1 MEINNKNSNDI
12 MDAIRQT
19 LTKAENR
26 VLFPDGHSVKVEI
39 CGEKVELKPL
49 PIGWAKKLSEKLQ
62 ATLRIQM
69 VAMTPPDQIKQL
81 DPALVESVSK
91 DDIKKWRTSAESMMV
106 DCLMDC
112 VAVVAEAYE
121 LEGVDR
127 ETIEN
132 TLSVGE
138 VKAIIMAQVEM
149 NEEDDFLLQPLSAI
163 VGVLSKTKEATQ
175 KLVNSASTKNIEATI
190 VGLQESA
197 DAGESATGN

>member
-1 MEINNKNSNDI
+1 
-12 MDAIRQT
+12 
-19 LTKAENR
+19 
-26 VLFPDGHSVKVEI
+26 
-39 CGEKVELKPL
+39 
-49 PIGWAKKLSEKLQ
+49 
-62 ATLRIQM
+62 
-69 VAMTPPDQIKQL
+69 
-81 DPALVESVSK
+81 
-91 DDIKKWRTSAESMMV
+91 
-106 DCLMDC
+106 MDC

-197 DAGESATGN
+197 DVGESATGN